1 MTRLISTVSFVVV
14 AGLSSSSF
22 AQSKAVDVAVIDTDH
37 GKMVIRFWDDVAP
50 ETVTNFKKLAKKKF
64 YDGTCFHRI
73 IKGFMIQG
81 GDPLSKDDANKARW
95 GQGGPGYNIDA
106 EFNDRKHERG
116 VISMARSTDPDSAGS
131 QFFIC
136 LESTPHLD
144 GQYTAF
150 GKLIA
155 GEDVLMK
162 IGEVEVGGSQGSSP
176 TERVNIKSIKIEQR
190 EISEEES
197 DGNDG

>member
-1 MTRLISTVSFVVV
+1 MTRLISTVSFVLV

-176 TERVNIKSIKIEQR
+176 TERVNVKSIKIEQR
-190 EISEEES
+190 EVSEEES